1 MHWRIKGLIQKTLAL
16 VPAGDKLHYQL
27 QRQLGGL
34 RNFDRE
40 LDIKVDDW
48 AIMTTHLRNFGLD
61 LEGARL
67 MEIGTGWYP
76 TFPLACHL
84 AGASTVSTFDLQ
96 RHLRTDLTTL
106 CIAALERHLEP
117 IAVTSGASLTEVQA
131 RWRTLRDNWHRTG
144 DLVTASQ
151 GGIQYHAPAD
161 ASQTG
166 LPAGS
171 IDLVFSNSVLEHVTP
186 EVIAPIYRE
195 AHRLLSDDGLM
206 FHSVNCGDHYAYVDS
221 RINQLH
227 YLRYSD
233 AQWRFWNNDFLYQN
247 RLRAHHFVDVASDFD
262 FEILLNTASASPL
275 RMQQLEQIPLA
286 AEFTSIDPDK
296 LCITSVDFIAR
307 KAPVRSQAAA

>member
-48 AIMTTHLRNFGLD
+48 AIMTTHLRNFGLEF
-61 LEGARL
+61 EGARL

-96 RHLRTDLTTL
+96 RHLRTDLTTH
-106 CIAALERHLEP
+106 CIAALARHLER
-117 IAVTSGASLTEVQA
+117 IAVTSGANLADVQA
-131 RWRTLRDNWHRTG
+131 RWRALRDNWHRTG
-144 DLVTASQ
+144 DLVAASQ

-166 LPAGS
+166 LPDGS
-171 IDLVFSNSVLEHVTP
+171 VDLVFSNSVLEHVTP
-186 EVIAPIYRE
+186 EVIEPIYRE
-195 AHRLLSDDGLM
+195 AHRLLAADGLM
-206 FHSVNCGDHYAYVDS
+206 FHSVNCGDHYAYVDGN
-221 RINQLH
+221 INQLH

-233 AQWRFWNNDFLYQN
+233 AQWHFWNNDFLYQN
-247 RLRAHHFVDVASDFD
+247 RLRAHHFVEVANACD

-275 RMQQLEQIPLA
+275 RMEQLGRIDLA
-286 AEFTSIDPDK
+286 PEFTSIDAEK

-307 KAPVRSQAAA
+307 KSAVLSQAAA